1 MMVGSLPVDLRM
13 VKGGVEAVILNLF
26 EGFRQLD
33 DIRVLHVA
41 FTKELKTI
49 KTITVA
55 ANITVHFI
63 PFVNKFELVDY
74 AINTKTLDSLIERE
88 KPDLI
93 HIQEI
98 TPQIL
103 RFLRFPP
110 NRIVVTQHG
119 VMAEELKYMKGIPQ
133 KTKGIFKAA
142 IERFIFPRFENV
154 IFISDYNRRRFR
166 GKPKLQKKIFNPVN
180 PVFLNTPLAGRGKS
194 NDILYVGVISRRK
207 NLGVVI
213 EALGRLKD
221 QYTFTLHV
229 AGGFKD
235 ATYEGQIKALIDDAD
250 LSDHIVFHGW
260 QTQEEIARLYAES
273 PLFVLPSLQETL
285 PVSVAEA
292 MARGR
297 IVIASDV
304 GGIREM
310 FTDMVSGFLFQRNN
324 ARELAEVFRKVFEL
338 NEDNGIGRRAQAEAL
353 ERFNPLNIARE
364 TLSFYR
370 EVLATKHQRA

>member
-1 MMVGSLPVDLRM
+1 
-13 VKGGVEAVILNLF
+13 
-26 EGFRQLD
+26 
-33 DIRVLHVA
+33 
-41 FTKELKTI
+41 
-49 KTITVA
+49 
-55 ANITVHFI
+55 
-63 PFVNKFELVDY
+63 
-74 AINTKTLDSLIERE
+74 
-88 KPDLI
+88 
-93 HIQEI
+93 
-98 TPQIL
+98 
-103 RFLRFPP
+103 
-110 NRIVVTQHG
+110 
-119 VMAEELKYMKGIPQ
+119 
-133 KTKGIFKAA
+133 
-142 IERFIFPRFENV
+142 
-154 IFISDYNRRRFR
+154 
-166 GKPKLQKKIFNPVN
+166 
-180 PVFLNTPLAGRGKS
+180 
-194 NDILYVGVISRRK
+194 
-207 NLGVVI
+207 
-213 EALGRLKD
+213 RLKD